1 MATPA
6 RCHANARARRAAA
19 QVEGTLRAEVAS
31 VSQTVDSRQRQVLA
45 ETRRALERGEA
56 DRRRT
61 ANDLAACVER
71 RPRLRLR
78 LSPAPHGAAP
88 HCAAPRAAPHCAAP
102 RAALYAGLSS
112 SSIHEKC
119 ETRRIVLMRS

>member
-1 MATPA
+1 M
-6 RCHANARARRAAA
+6 
-19 QVEGTLRAEVAS
+19 EGTLRAEVAS

-56 DRRRT
+56 ARRRT

-71 RPRLRLR
+71 RPRLRLS
-78 LSPAPHGAAP
+78 LAPHGAAP

-119 ETRRIVLMRS
+119 EARRFVLMRS